1 MKPKTLGWI
10 ILGGGII
17 LTLFLLRSRI
27 HDIIEDREVRIFL
40 NRLSPY
46 HPIVTDYADQH
57 SLDENLVKAVIWTES
72 SGFPD
77 AEGPYGEIG
86 FMQVFYTT
94 AQQMGFTGEPDELF
108 DPDTN
113 VYYGTKYLRWQLDRY
128 GQDIQMALSA
138 YEAGTYTPENK
149 WYVDR
154 VLGYYARLEA
164 YLK

>member
-1 MKPKTLGWI
+1 MKGKTVAWLV
-10 ILGGGII
+10 LGGGII
-17 LTLFLLRSRI
+17 TLLLLRSRL
-27 HDIIEDREVRIFL
+27 HEVVEDWEVRIFL

-46 HPIVTDYADQH
+46 QSIVEDWAH
-57 SLDENLVKAVIWTES
+57 CFSVDENIVGAVIWTES

-77 AEGPYGEIG
+77 TEGPYGEIG

-94 AQQMGFTGEPDELF
+94 AQQMGFTGEPHDLF

-113 VYYGTKYLRWQLDRY
+113 VHYGTKYLRWQLDRY
-128 GQDIQMALSA
+128 GQDIEMALSA
-138 YEAGTYTPENK
+138 YKAGTYTPENK

-164 YLK
+164 YSK

>member
-1 MKPKTLGWI
+1 MKRKTVGWL

-17 LTLFLLRSRI
+17 TLLLLRFRT
-27 HDIIEDREVRIFL
+27 HIEDREVRIFL

-46 HPIVTDYADQH
+46 QSIVTNYADQH

-77 AEGPYGEIG
+77 AEGLYGEIG

-113 VYYGTKYLRWQLDRY
+113 IYYGTKYLRWQLNRY
-128 GQDIQMALSA
+128 EQDIQMALSA
-138 YEAGTYTPENK
+138 YKAGTYTPENQ

-164 YLK
+164 YSK

>member
-1 MKPKTLGWI
+1 MKKSTVGWL

-17 LTLFLLRSRI
+17 TLLLLRFRT
-27 HDIIEDREVRIFL
+27 HIIEDREARIFL

-46 HPIVTDYADQH
+46 QSIVENWAYCF
-57 SLDENLVKAVIWTES
+57 SVDENIVRAVIWTES
-72 SGFPD
+72 SGDPN
-77 AEGPYGEIG
+77 AESPKHALGLMG
-86 FMQVFYTT
+86 VLYTT
-94 AQQMGFTGEPDELF
+94 AQQMGFTGQPDGLF

-128 GQDIQMALSA
+128 GQVIQMALSA
-138 YEAGTYTPENK
+138 YEAGTYTPENQ

-164 YLK
+164 YSK